1 MRKGISRCRN
11 GWRILW
17 VGHVRCGGE
26 RERGA
31 EACGVVEDRS
41 WHD

>member
-1 MRKGISRCRN
+1 MRKGISRCGN
-11 GWRILW
+11 GCRILW

-31 EACGVVEDRS
+31 GACGVVEDRS